1 MDLLAMATG
10 NAHRSAAAL
19 PAFRKVVA
27 FPAHKAGHP
36 FCGCLAIAR
45 HLPVF
50 AGSIALAALSV

>member
-10 NAHRSAAAL
+10 NTHRSAAAL
-19 PAFRKVVA
+19 PAIRKVVA

-50 AGSIALAALSV
+50 SYSFAIPALSV